1 MGRRKIIRE
10 IVSEEKKIIETV
22 NENKVDNN
30 DIDKKIDL
38 CKLIQS
44 NINNLSE
51 NELYEIFKIL
61 HKHNSKYTKNN
72 NGIFVNLNLID
83 YNILE
88 EIYNYIF
95 FCMKSHKE
103 ISKYEILKDIY
114 NKNLEIETDKNKNS
128 NIKTIKKKENEE
140 DEDECEEDNVIT
152 HKMQRVSSSMKF
164 YLFKKKFLKKNIG
177 TTNQINTNILTY
189 EEYLIKNDL

>member
-10 IVSEEKKIIETV
+10 TVSEEKKIIETV

-61 HKHNSKYTKNN
+61 HKH
-72 NGIFVNLNLID
+72 L
-83 YNILE
+83 
-88 EIYNYIF
+88 
-95 FCMKSHKE
+95 
-103 ISKYEILKDIY
+103 
-114 NKNLEIETDKNKNS
+114 
-128 NIKTIKKKENEE
+128 
-140 DEDECEEDNVIT
+140 
-152 HKMQRVSSSMKF
+152 
-164 YLFKKKFLKKNIG
+164 
-177 TTNQINTNILTY
+177 
-189 EEYLIKNDL
+189 